1 MKNKDWE
8 CKVILQKNNN
18 FIEHVL
24 EGYREEDEED
34 KMIDYLDGRDNKEV
48 KWEKKELLIEEAH
61 IIVSLLNPSSQAVLK
76 SFIKNSKFDEM
87 AKDLE
92 CSTSTAW
99 KKLQKVYK
107 EIEEIKNG
115 RRNRETL

>member
-8 CKVILQKNNN
+8 CKVLLQKDNN

-34 KMIDYLDGRDNKEV
+34 KMIDYLDGIDNSEV
-48 KWEKKELLIEEAH
+48 KWEKKELLIEEAA
-61 IIVSLLNPSSQAVLK
+61 IIVSLLNPSSQIVLS
-76 SFIKNSKFDEM
+76 SFIKCGKFDEM
-87 AKDLE
+87 ARDLE

-107 EIEEIKNG
+107 EIEEIKDG

>member
-1 MKNKDWE
+1 MRNKDWE
-8 CKVILQKNNN
+8 CKVLLQKDNN

-34 KMIDYLDGRDNKEV
+34 KMIDYLDGIDKSEG
-48 KWEKKELLIEEAH
+48 KWEKKELLLEEAH
-61 IIVSLLNPSSQAVLK
+61 IIISLLNPSSQAVLK
-76 SFIKNSKFDEM
+76 SYLKFGKYDKM
-87 AKDLE
+87 ARDLS

-115 RRNRETL
+115 RRK